1 MLDLY
6 VYIIKKI
13 YILDGIIKKKY
24 ILDGMVN
31 WRLEI
36 FEVLIEIKELIFIKK
51 FFIIGYYI

>member
-13 YILDGIIKKKY
+13 Y